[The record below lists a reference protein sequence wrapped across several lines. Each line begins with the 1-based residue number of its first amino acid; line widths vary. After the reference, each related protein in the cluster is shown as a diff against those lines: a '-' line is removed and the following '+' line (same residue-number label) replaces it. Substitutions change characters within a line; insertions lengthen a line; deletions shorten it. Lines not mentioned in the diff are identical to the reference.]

1 MSKPAPAEGFAGE
14 ACVRYAPR
22 VRAVARGLF
31 VRVPPGVIECEDL
44 VGAGMV
50 GLLQAAGAYD
60 PARNDD
66 FWGFA
71 RGRVLGAMLD
81 ELRAMDPLGRSARR
95 TVRRLQKALEEIARE
110 TGAPADLRAAAERV
124 GKPPERCAVLLATE
138 GGPASLDAEGAEAL
152 HLSAARIAAPQP
164 DAEAEAD
171 RRRMIEALTEEI
183 SRLPVKWAQVLSLY
197 YAEGLT
203 MRQAGEVLG
212 LSESR
217 VSQIL
222 SQARET
228 LRGRLLAGRGGD
240 ARKAGAE

>member
-1 MSKPAPAEGFAGE
+1 MGKPAPAAVFAVEVCG
-14 ACVRYAPR
+14 RYASR
-22 VRAVARGLF
+22 VRAVAREVF
-31 VRVPPGVIECEDL
+31 VRVPPGALECDDL

-50 GLLQAAGAYD
+50 GLLQAARAYD

-81 ELRAMDPLGRSARR
+81 ELRAMDPLGRNARR
-95 TVRRLQKALEEIARE
+95 TVRRLRAAIEEITRE
-110 TGAPADLRAAAERV
+110 TGAPADLREAASRV
-124 GKPPERCAVLLATE
+124 GQTPERCAALLAME

-152 HLSAARIAAPQP
+152 HLSAARIAGPPP

-171 RRRMIEALTEEI
+171 RRRLVEALAEEI
-183 SRLPVKWAQVLSLY
+183 RRLPGKWATVLSLY

-203 MRQAGEVLG
+203 MRQAGETLG

-222 SQARET
+222 SEAREV
-228 LRGRLLAGRGGD
+228 LRGRLARRAGGEE
-240 ARKAGAE
+240 KA